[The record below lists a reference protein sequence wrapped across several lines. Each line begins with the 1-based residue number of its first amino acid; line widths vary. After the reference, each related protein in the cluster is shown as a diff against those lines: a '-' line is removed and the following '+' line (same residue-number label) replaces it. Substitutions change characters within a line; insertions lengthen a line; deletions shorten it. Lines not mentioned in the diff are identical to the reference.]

1 MKKLLTLV
9 ILLSAFACTS
19 PSGLQ
24 RVKIVEIGEE
34 MLKVRKINNRDNVT
48 YFVKKNSLPVKE
60 GEIIQVRNADI
71 LHYTVL
77 KQEISHANIPI
88 SLE

>member
-1 MKKLLTLV
+1 MKKLLILV

-19 PSGLQ
+19 PSELQ
-24 RVKIVEIGEE
+24 RVRIVEIGEE
-34 MLKVRKINNRDNVT
+34 MLKVRKINNKDNVT

-71 LHYTVL
+71 LHYTVYNN
-77 KQEISHANIPI
+77 K
-88 SLE
+88 

>member
-9 ILLSAFACTS
+9 ILLSAFACNP

-34 MLKVRKINNRDNVT
+34 MLKVRKINNKDNVT

-77 KQEISHANIPI
+77 KQEIKNIND
-88 SLE
+88 